1 MRANFVFFTVHFHLK
16 FNLLNSFDPC
26 YRPRQWCPGQLD
38 RKILD
43 LQNAEPATA
52 WIMSFLAK
60 CRAEK
65 EEDKIN
71 TNGTIQDLQVTNPFL
86 SMFRQ
91 DAIIKLRS
99 PISPRNLIETPYKG
113 FVIGF

>member
-1 MRANFVFFTVHFHLK
+1 MV
-16 FNLLNSFDPC
+16 S
-26 YRPRQWCPGQLD
+26 RPATD

-65 EEDKIN
+65 EEDKID

-113 FVIGF
+113 FVIGFWLPHSSIHSSTLSL